1 MSTATAKPKRTTRK
15 APQATE
21 TAVPHHDIAIVGSGF
36 SGLGMAIQL
45 KKAGRHDF
53 VLLERAAEIGGTW
66 RDNHYPGAAC
76 DVPSHLYSFSFEPN
90 PNWTRYYSRQAEI
103 LDYMRH
109 CAAKYDLA
117 PHVQVN
123 SELVEAR
130 WDELQQHWHLIIANG
145 RRLTARVLISG
156 VGGLSRPALP
166 NVKGLDQFQ
175 GTMFHSAEWNHDYD
189 LRGKRVA
196 VIGTGASAIQFVP
209 EVAKVAGEVVLFQRT
224 PPWIIPKFDG
234 PISTGVRKLF
244 SKLPF
249 TRKLLRTGIYWQNE
263 AFALGFIHPKIM
275 TAAEML
281 ARKHLK
287 DQVKD
292 PVLREKLTPN
302 YTIGC
307 KRILLS
313 NNYYPALTR
322 DNVNVVAAGVKEVR
336 AHSVVASNGEEYPV
350 DAIIC
355 GTGFDVANPFGPLKV
370 IGKNGKDIREDVN
383 GNVTAHLGVTVE
395 GQPNLF
401 LLLGPNTGLGHTS
414 IIFMIEAQI
423 NYTLQALDAMQA
435 RKATAMEEKP

>member
-130 WDELQQHWHLIIANG
+130 WDELQQHWHLTIANG
-145 RRLTARVLISG
+145 RRLTTRVLISG

-234 PISTGVRKLF
+234 PTF
-244 SKLPF
+244 S
-249 TRKLLRTGIYWQNE
+249 
-263 AFALGFIHPKIM
+263 
-275 TAAEML
+275 
-281 ARKHLK
+281 
-287 DQVKD
+287 
-292 PVLREKLTPN
+292 
-302 YTIGC
+302 
-307 KRILLS
+307 
-313 NNYYPALTR
+313 
-322 DNVNVVAAGVKEVR
+322 
-336 AHSVVASNGEEYPV
+336 
-350 DAIIC
+350 
-355 GTGFDVANPFGPLKV
+355 
-370 IGKNGKDIREDVN
+370 
-383 GNVTAHLGVTVE
+383 
-395 GQPNLF
+395 
-401 LLLGPNTGLGHTS
+401 
-414 IIFMIEAQI
+414 
-423 NYTLQALDAMQA
+423 
-435 RKATAMEEKP
+435 